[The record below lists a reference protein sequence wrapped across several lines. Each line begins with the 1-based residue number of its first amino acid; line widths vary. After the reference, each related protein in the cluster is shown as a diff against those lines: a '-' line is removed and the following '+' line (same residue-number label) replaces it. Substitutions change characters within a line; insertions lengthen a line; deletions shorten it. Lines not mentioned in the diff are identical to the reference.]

1 MIKSALLSA
10 LSLMLFSCQ
19 ISGPNFRAMSE
30 AELAAYNTGLSEW
43 DQVSCVVER
52 RTGSHMKSRVCM
64 TLREFQ
70 LRDLGVVSRANSA
83 MVDNRVGVEAY

>member
-1 MIKSALLSA
+1 MKKITTLALTAIVLSA
-10 LSLMLFSCQ
+10 CQ
-19 ISGPNFRAMSE
+19 ISGPNFRSMSE

-43 DQVSCVVER
+43 DRVSCVVER